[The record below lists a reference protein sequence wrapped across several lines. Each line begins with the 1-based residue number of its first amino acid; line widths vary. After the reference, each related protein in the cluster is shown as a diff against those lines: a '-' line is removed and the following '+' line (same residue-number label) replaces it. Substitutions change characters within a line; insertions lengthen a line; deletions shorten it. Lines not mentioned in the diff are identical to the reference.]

1 LDALFS
7 MDSTVLPTASGEGFY
22 LSSMVQREKD
32 VLDLVRRL
40 IENVAKV
47 NGHTVIDDR
56 RRFSPITLSASIP
69 GSGPQIGTSML
80 IAKSGSLLWIKTS
93 FFS

>member
-1 LDALFS
+1 
-7 MDSTVLPTASGEGFY
+7 
-22 LSSMVQREKD
+22 
-32 VLDLVRRL
+32 
-40 IENVAKV
+40 VAKV